1 MPTFQFLIQHLEEF
15 VKLRFFILLA
25 IFSIFGTFSSVA
37 AQVDSVLGQFTN
49 STAES
54 FAGGISGNGRLV
66 VFESRGNLATE
77 NPRNADNNREI
88 FLFDYAQR
96 RIFQITDTKPL
107 LTDTTKAFTFDNI
120 KVEIANIRPVIS
132 NNGRWIAF
140 GSNATTATPNTPT
153 DATNPGNFDA
163 NSFTVRTT
171 NPTAETNPLTTDGN
185 LEMWLYQIP
194 AAAAANLTTGEEL
207 PLTNLSAGTFTR
219 VTNTPTSRL
228 PIAGTTTAGSFVADD
243 NHDASISNDGNFIAF
258 VSTRDLVINGN
269 ASPQNN
275 DEIFTYVRS
284 LNQFSQVTNTPRGT
298 ASNPIY
304 SVSPSISGNGTR
316 VAFASNAS
324 VPITGMTATNTDNN
338 EEVFYTDLTAVGAP
352 IVASAKQVTVT
363 SQAVPGDI
371 VNVWNYGRRMSL
383 DGRYIAFDSYAALS
397 NIGSGGANTVSF
409 ATYLYD
415 TNPASVGFTQIG
427 PRSDADAGA
436 SGGDVARYP
445 GFTDYSLGGT
455 PATLVFSTRLN
466 IKADGTIPTTASD
479 GLNPNEAR
487 PVQIYSYPLGQVTPP
502 ATFTRLTNF
511 PTPNS
516 FLASTQAIPSDSVKR
531 ITFNLGLTETGT
543 GNFDLLTEAFYLL
556 QPEVT
561 GAAEATLKFETG
573 ASRLL
578 VSPSPVPTPT
588 PGTTPTPSPSPTPAT
603 PPAVQGVSA
612 GMLAVVSFAPGAT
625 PVVSRAAVGSL
636 SRSFTL
642 PIQLSGVT
650 LTING
655 AAAGLRSV
663 SAGQIEF
670 VVPPG
675 LAGAAAGTEYSI
687 VINNNGTVIKGK
699 IVLVPA
705 RPDVFTTLSIPG
717 PGGRARVFNA
727 TNTVLTREPF
737 TVTTIRRRGE
747 RRVPTVL
754 RLYLTGVQN
763 LAAAAFTIRI
773 GSTTISGAQ
782 ITSNAILVEPGI
794 YSVDF
799 TLPPE
804 LNRAGDQPVIVSVSV
819 GGVTYFARLDDTAP
833 RLFIL

>member
-1 MPTFQFLIQHLEEF
+1 M
-15 VKLRFFILLA
+15 KLRFFILLA
-25 IFSIFGTFSSVA
+25 IISIFGTFSTA
-37 AQVDSVLGQFTN
+37 TAQVDSVLGQFTN
-49 STAES
+49 SNAES
-54 FAGGISGNGRLV
+54 FAGGISGNGRFV
-66 VFESRGNLATE
+66 VFESRANLATE

-96 RIFQITDTKPL
+96 RIFQLTDTKPL
-107 LTDTTKAFTFDNI
+107 LIDSTKAFTFDNI

-132 NNGRWIAF
+132 NDGRWIAF
-140 GSNATTATPNTPT
+140 GSNATIAFPGTSTSPPIISE
-153 DATNPGNFDA
+153 TNPGSFDA

-171 NPTAETNPLTTDGN
+171 NPTAETNSLTADGN

-194 AAAAANLTTGEEL
+194 AVAPANLTSGEEI
-207 PLTNLSAGTFTR
+207 PVTNLSAGTFTR
-219 VTNTPTSRL
+219 VTNTPPSRL
-228 PIAGTTTAGSFVADD
+228 PVPATVFAGAFVADD
-243 NHDASISNDGNFIAF
+243 NHDASISNDGNIIAF
-258 VSTRDLVINGN
+258 VSTRDLVTGGN
-269 ASPQNN
+269 ASPQVN
-275 DEIFTYVRS
+275 DEIFTYLRS
-284 LNQFSQVTNTPRGT
+284 SNQFSQVTNTPRGT
-298 ASNPIY
+298 AANPIY
-304 SVSPSISGNGTR
+304 NVSPSLSGSGTR

-338 EEVFYTDLTAVGAP
+338 EEIFYTDLTVVGAP
-352 IVASAKQVTVT
+352 SVGTARQITVT

-371 VNVWNYGRRMSL
+371 VNVWNFGRRMSL

-397 NIGSGGANTVSF
+397 NIGSGGTNTASF
-409 ATYLYD
+409 ALYLYD
-415 TNPASVGFTQIG
+415 TNPGSTGFTQIG
-427 PRSDADAGA
+427 PRSDADSGA
-436 SGGDVARYP
+436 SGGDVAHYP
-445 GFTDYSLGGT
+445 GFTDYSISGT

-466 IKADGTIPTTASD
+466 IKADGTIPATAAD
-479 GLNPNEAR
+479 GLNPNAAR
-487 PVQIYSYPLGQVTPP
+487 PVQIYSYPLSPVTAPA

-531 ITFNLGLTETGT
+531 ITFNLGLTEPGT
-543 GNFDLLTEAFYLL
+543 GNFDLLIEIFYLL
-556 QPEVT
+556 LPEVSGSST
-561 GAAEATLKFETG
+561 AAISFETG
-573 ASRLL
+573 ASRLT

-588 PGTTPTPSPSPTPAT
+588 PGATPTPSPTPTPQT
-603 PPAVQGVSA
+603 PSAVQGVSP
-612 GMLAVVSFAPGAT
+612 GMLAVVNFDPRTAAVAT
-625 PVVSRAAVGSL
+625 RAAVGSL
-636 SRSFTL
+636 ARSFTL

-650 LTING
+650 LTVNG
-655 AAAGLRSV
+655 AAAGLKSV
-663 SAGQIEF
+663 SSGEIEF

-675 LAGAAAGTEYSI
+675 LTGTAAGTEYQV
-687 VINNNGTVIKGK
+687 VINLNGTVIKGK
-699 IVLVPA
+699 IVVVPA
-705 RPDVFTTLSIPG
+705 RPDVFTNLTIPG

-727 TNTVLTREPF
+727 TNTVLTTEPF

-763 LAAAAFTIRI
+763 LPATAFTIRI

-782 ITSNAILVEPGI
+782 ITSNAILVEPGV

-804 LNRAGDQPVIVSVSV
+804 LNRAGDQPIIVSVLV

>member
-1 MPTFQFLIQHLEEF
+1 M
-15 VKLRFFILLA
+15 KLRFFILLA
-25 IFSIFGTFSSVA
+25 IFSIFGTLSSVS

-54 FAGGISGNGRLV
+54 FAGGISGNGRFV

-132 NNGRWIAF
+132 NDGRWIAF

-171 NPTAETNPLTTDGN
+171 NPTAETNPLTADGN

-194 AAAAANLTTGEEL
+194 AAASADLTTGEEL
-207 PLTNLSAGTFTR
+207 PVTDLSAGTFTR

-228 PIAGTTTAGSFVADD
+228 PIAGTAFAGSFVADD

-258 VSTRDLVINGN
+258 VSTRDLVLNGN
-269 ASPQNN
+269 AAPQSN

-352 IVASAKQVTVT
+352 IVATAKQVTVT

-383 DGRYIAFDSYAALS
+383 DGRYIAFDSYAAQS
-397 NIGSGGANTVSF
+397 NIGSGGTNTASF
-409 ATYLYD
+409 ALYVYD
-415 TNPASVGFTQIG
+415 TNAGSVGFTQIG

-436 SGGDVARYP
+436 SGGDVAHYP
-445 GFTDYSLGGT
+445 GFTDYSISGT

-466 IKADGTIPTTASD
+466 IKADGTIPTTAAD

-487 PVQIYSYPLGQVTPP
+487 PVQIYSYPLGQTAPP

-516 FLASTQAIPSDSVKR
+516 FLASTQAIPSDSVRR
-531 ITFNLGLTETGT
+531 ITFNLGLTEPGT

-556 QPEVT
+556 QPEVS
-561 GAAEATLKFETG
+561 AASTATISFETG
-573 ASRLL
+573 ASRLT

-588 PGTTPTPSPSPTPAT
+588 
-603 PPAVQGVSA
+603 
-612 GMLAVVSFAPGAT
+612 
-625 PVVSRAAVGSL
+625 
-636 SRSFTL
+636 
-642 PIQLSGVT
+642 
-650 LTING
+650 
-655 AAAGLRSV
+655 
-663 SAGQIEF
+663 
-670 VVPPG
+670 
-675 LAGAAAGTEYSI
+675 
-687 VINNNGTVIKGK
+687 
-699 IVLVPA
+699 
-705 RPDVFTTLSIPG
+705 
-717 PGGRARVFNA
+717 
-727 TNTVLTREPF
+727 
-737 TVTTIRRRGE
+737 
-747 RRVPTVL
+747 
-754 RLYLTGVQN
+754 
-763 LAAAAFTIRI
+763 
-773 GSTTISGAQ
+773 
-782 ITSNAILVEPGI
+782 
-794 YSVDF
+794 
-799 TLPPE
+799 
-804 LNRAGDQPVIVSVSV
+804 
-819 GGVTYFARLDDTAP
+819 
-833 RLFIL
+833 